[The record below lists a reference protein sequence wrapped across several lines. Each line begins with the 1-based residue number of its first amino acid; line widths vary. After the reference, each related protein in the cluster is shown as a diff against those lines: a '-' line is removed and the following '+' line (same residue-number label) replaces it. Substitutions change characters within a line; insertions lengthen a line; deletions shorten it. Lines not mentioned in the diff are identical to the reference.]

1 LSSQNLGPCTLEGK
15 FVKLEPLREK
25 HGSALLLHVIL
36 VDCWVSYQLDLS
48 LTLH

>member
-25 HGSALLLHVIL
+25 HGSALLHVIL
-36 VDCWVSYQLDLS
+36 VDCWFSYQLDLS